1 MRFTDRDQAAQALA
15 EALVG
20 LAVERP
26 LVLGLPRG
34 GVPMASIIAAH
45 LGCDLDVI
53 LVRKLRTPGYPELAM
68 GAVDESGNVYADPN
82 MEPVASDRYQ
92 AEVAYQMAEIR
103 RRRHLYSATRPS
115 LPAEGHTAIIVD
127 DGIATG
133 ATMMAA
139 IRAIR
144 AQRPLRIVV
153 AVPVA
158 ARDALDLA
166 RSLADEVLCLY
177 CPRVFFAVGEF
188 YDDFSAVSDSTVVNL
203 LNTRTR

>member
-20 LAVERP
+20 VAVERP

-34 GVPMASIIAAH
+34 GVPMASIIAAR
-45 LGCDLDVI
+45 LGCDFDVI

-68 GAVDESGNVYADPN
+68 GAVDESGHVYADPN

-115 LPAEGHTAIIVD
+115 LSAEGHTAIIVD

-203 LNTRTR
+203 LNSRTR